1 MTEELKELKTIS
13 KLLVLLLMKNK
24 VGQEEI
30 ARALGVDQ
38 SVISRM
44 INPKNKSQKK
54 VEKSAEE
61 SQDS

>member
-54 VEKSAEE
+54 VEKSAE
-61 SQDS
+61 DH